1 MYIKNK
7 TSTFPVL
14 NIMGRVGWLDDSV
27 IKNQGDDYLF
37 PCGWTHCNM
46 RSSVRRLDTR
56 HFPSIKFSDEQT
68 PSFIARTAG
77 KSGRLCKITA
87 GIRKYVGPYLP

>member
-14 NIMGRVGWLDDSV
+14 NIMSRVGWLDDSV

-46 RSSVRRLDTR
+46 RASVQRRDTR

-68 PSFIARTAG
+68 PSLFARSVG
-77 KSGRLCKITA
+77 KSGRLCKIMAALARITE
-87 GIRKYVGPYLP
+87 VF